1 MVMTHGGA
9 RGSWSGSFSGFGAK
23 LIDKGL
29 REFIASEVTRG
40 ILNATLVMFG
50 SIKEGIIELIED
62 RLRIFRV
69 NLATNQSRERI
80 LSFKC

>member
-29 REFIASEVTRG
+29 REFIALKIMLG
-40 ILNATLVMFG
+40 ILDVTPVMFE
-50 SIKEGIIELIED
+50 K
-62 RLRIFRV
+62 
-69 NLATNQSRERI
+69 NQG
-80 LSFKC
+80 KDC